1 MKKIVEG
8 KRYDTETATLIGEY
22 GSGSHGDF
30 ERIHEGLYRT
40 RTKNYFVSGTG
51 GPKTRYSVQVEQN
64 CWSGSSDIYPL
75 TKDEALEWAQAH
87 LDAQEIEDEFA
98 AMIADA

>member
-22 GSGSHGDF
+22 GYGSHGDF
-30 ERIHEGLYRT
+30 ERIHEELYRT
-40 RTKNYFVSGTG
+40 KTGNYFVAGTG

-64 CWSGSSDIYPL
+64 SWSGSSDIYPL

-87 LDAQEIEDEFA
+87 LETEEVEAEFKDQVEDA
-98 AMIADA
+98 

>member
-22 GSGSHGDF
+22 G
-30 ERIHEGLYRT
+30 
-40 RTKNYFVSGTG
+40 FVAGTG

-64 CWSGSSDIYPL
+64 SWSGSSDIYPL
-75 TKDEALEWAQAH
+75 TNDEALEWAQAH
-87 LDAQEIEDEFA
+87 LEPEEVEAEFA
-98 AMIADA
+98 SMIADA

>member
-22 GSGSHGDF
+22 GYGSHGDF
-30 ERIHEGLYRT
+30 ERIHEVLYRT
-40 RTKNYFVSGTG
+40 KTGNYFVAGTG

-64 CWSGSSDIYPL
+64 SWSGSSDIYPL
-75 TKDEALEWAQAH
+75 TNDEALEWAQAH
-87 LDAQEIEDEFA
+87 LEPEEVEAEFA
-98 AMIADA
+98 SMIADA

>member
-22 GSGSHGDF
+22 SYGYRGDF

-40 RTKNYFVSGTG
+40 KTGNFFVAGTG

-64 CWSGSSDIYPL
+64 SWSGSSDIYPL
-75 TKDEALEWAQAH
+75 TNDEALEWAQAH

-98 AMIADA
+98 PMIADA

>member
-22 GSGSHGDF
+22 GYGSHGDF
-30 ERIHEGLYRT
+30 ERIHEELYRT
-40 RTKNYFVSGTG
+40 KTGNYFVAGTG

-75 TKDEALEWAQAH
+75 AKDEALEWAQAH

-98 AMIADA
+98 PMIADA

>member
-22 GSGSHGDF
+22 GYGSHGDF
-30 ERIHEGLYRT
+30 ERIHEELYRT
-40 RTKNYFVSGTG
+40 KTGNYFVAGTG

-64 CWSGSSDIYPL
+64 SWSGSSDIYPL
-75 TKDEALEWAQAH
+75 TNDEALEWAQAH
-87 LDAQEIEDEFA
+87 LEPEEVEAEFA
-98 AMIADA
+98 SMIADA

>member
-22 GSGSHGDF
+22 SYGYRGDF

-40 RTKNYFVSGTG
+40 KTGNYFVAGTG

-75 TKDEALEWAQAH
+75 TQDEALEWAQAR
-87 LDAQEIEDEFA
+87 LEPEEVEAEFA
-98 AMIADA
+98 SMIADA